1 MLRDLTRIIN
11 LIVVHC
17 SATPDWNSLFT
28 RGEGGVLVRT
38 PVQEI
43 DAWHVKRGFHRASQ
57 ARLRFNP
64 TLSAIGYHLVIY
76 RNGAIATGRAFDEV
90 GAHARGN
97 NARSIGICM
106 IGIERFSAKQWASL
120 ANVVADIERAFK
132 RRIVMLDA
140 DESADEGG
148 IIRICGHR
156 DLSPDADGDG
166 TVEPREWTKT
176 CPGFDVSTWF
186 GAGMTPDPAH
196 VWSEA

>member
-1 MLRDLTRIIN
+1 MLRDLTRLIN

-43 DAWHVKRGFHRASQ
+43 DAWHVKRGFHRAEQ

-106 IGIERFSAKQWASL
+106 IGIERFSADQWASL
-120 ANVVADIERAFK
+120 ANVVADIGHAFK
-132 RRIVMLDA
+132 RRIAALAA
-140 DESADEGG
+140 DDGDDEPA
-148 IIRICGHR
+148 IMRICGHR

-166 TVEPREWTKT
+166 TVEPQEWTKT
-176 CPGFDVSTWF
+176 CPGFDVAAWL
-186 GAGMTPDPAH
+186 GAGMKPDPAH